1 MKRSTL
7 LGVTLWAFLFA
18 ASPAL
23 ATITVVLEN
32 PGTGQEVSGVTAITG
47 YAFAPGKT
55 VTVKLRANGVTGDV
69 ISCCVPRADVRA
81 ARPEAP
87 LNTGFSALTNYG
99 LQSLAMPLTIGVEVS
114 APDEM
119 TVIVD
124 HAVTLVK
131 PGGRST
137 DSPQTLFSFLND
149 LNPTGA
155 RLALA
160 GRDIFVTPVTVI
172 DSGAGGTRQS
182 TLVLRWFQNSQSFG
196 VVSAASDTSF
206 TNVQSIFTSRC
217 VSCHSGPTPPEGLN
231 LSAGSAF
238 ANLVPIVSTEDASR
252 Y

>member
-23 ATITVVLEN
+23 AIITVVLEN
-32 PGTGQEVSGVTAITG
+32 PATGQEVSGVTAITG

-55 VTVKLRANGVTGDV
+55 VTVKLRANGGTGDV
-69 ISCCVPRADVRA
+69 ISCCVPRADVQA
-81 ARPEAP
+81 LPGAP
-87 LNTGFSALTNYG
+87 LNSGFSALTNYG
-99 LQSLAMPLTIGVEVS
+99 LQSLAVPLTIGVEVS
-114 APDEM
+114 APDER

-131 PGGRST
+131 PGGRSGE
-137 DSPQTLFSFLND
+137 SAQLFSFLTD

-172 DSGAGGTRQS
+172 DSCAGGTRQS
-182 TLVLRWFQNSQSFG
+182 TVTLRWFQNSQSFG

-217 VSCHSGPTPPEGLN
+217 VSCHSGPYSP
-231 LSAGSAF
+231 
-238 ANLVPIVSTEDASR
+238 
-252 Y
+252 